1 MIIAF
6 TDARVPGIQ
15 SRRQKWGEMGGA
27 DVRIDACS
35 VFLQVSSQ
43 DEDSFTV
50 LRNGEFLG

>member
-1 MIIAF
+1 M
-6 TDARVPGIQ
+6 RGSLEY
-15 SRRQKWGEMGGA
+15 SRGDKNGGKWGGV